1 MKLRT
6 QHPSFGREV
15 ARIAVPTSLQTL
27 LQISIL
33 SFTDEVMIGRLGSVS
48 VAAVGLA
55 NKFVSGYSLLLASVS
70 MVAGIMVAQA
80 LGGGERESVSRSFS
94 VNMAA
99 ALGLSLLFC
108 AVSMLFPLQ
117 IAGLYTPDAATRQEA
132 AAYLHILGWNYIPV
146 AITALLTTL
155 FRCLDKARIALGVSI
170 LSTKLNILL
179 DYLFIFGTPLFAP
192 LGTAGAAVA
201 TVASQSIGCLM
212 AAVFFFRYRRLD
224 ALRISPDLHIGWSG
238 TKRFLAMLLPVLFS
252 FLSFTVV
259 DNLYTVLYGNMG
271 TQSYAAVALLAPL
284 QMLTVSLLTGVGSS
298 AGILVAKSIG
308 AKHYEEAYRHALRLV
323 LYGLVLSAVIGGL
336 LILLR
341 APYTALFNVEATV
354 RKTTQ
359 RLIVLWALFTPVR
372 MLNMIVGGNIVRA
385 GGNTKT
391 MMWVDIVSN
400 WCVGVPLALTAVL
413 LLHLSVEGVS
423 LMIAG
428 EEVLRLAV
436 SLVLLR
442 GKKWM
447 EEEKLS

>member
-1 MKLRT
+1 
-6 QHPSFGREV
+6 
-15 ARIAVPTSLQTL
+15 
-27 LQISIL
+27 
-33 SFTDEVMIGRLGSVS
+33 
-48 VAAVGLA
+48 
-55 NKFVSGYSLLLASVS
+55 
-70 MVAGIMVAQA
+70 
-80 LGGGERESVSRSFS
+80 
-94 VNMAA
+94 MAA

-170 LSTKLNILL
+170 LSTGLNILL